1 MADFSPRK
9 RRGRHD
15 IVMEILK
22 SARKGAKKTIIMY
35 QVNLSYTQ
43 LEHYLNALKK
53 ANFLTEESNIW
64 RTTQKGLHVIE
75 ACTLCHR
82 LMKKVP

>member
-1 MADFSPRK
+1 MADVSPRK

-22 SARKGAKKTIIMY
+22 SARNGSKKTSIMY
-35 QVNLSYTQ
+35 KANLSYTQ
-43 LEHYLNALKK
+43 LEHYLSALKK
-53 ANFLTEESNIW
+53 ANFLTEESTIW
-64 RTTQKGLHVIE
+64 RTTEKGLHAIE
-75 ACTLCHR
+75 ACNICHR